1 VHVSITIQDYT
12 SPILCPL
19 LRPLLHRWLPTVLC
33 AAHDKILI
41 NAALGFDSYLV
52 MRHGSTPLDPPALPA
67 RANVSAAT
75 PPTPPAALDT
85 PALAPLLDPS
95 ALLGPALL
103 DLPDTLL
110 FSHLPNP
117 DPFDAPLARQDTAPS
132 TPHIHSSSSVTSS
145 PMRLSPMNA
154 RTSALPS
161 TATATP
167 TVLPVPLTV
176 SLPAS
181 KVTPTPTAAATRR
194 ERVGCYFCSDIV
206 AATNSQRDRSLDQQ
220 CTVTRYRTLSNI

>member
-1 VHVSITIQDYT
+1 MCQETCYAVHVSIPIFDFT

-52 MRHGSTPLDPPALPA
+52 MRHGSTPLDPPALSA
-67 RANVSAAT
+67 RAPVSAAS
-75 PPTPPAALDT
+75 PSPPPAALDT

-110 FSHLPNP
+110 FSHLPTP
-117 DPFDAPLARQDTAPS
+117 DPFEAPLARQDTAPS

-154 RTSALPS
+154 RPSALPS

-167 TVLPVPLTV
+167 TALPIPLPVP
-176 SLPAS
+176 
-181 KVTPTPTAAATRR
+181 KITPTPTAAVTRR

-220 CTVTRYRTLSNI
+220 CTVTRYRI

>member
-1 VHVSITIQDYT
+1 VCQETCYAVHVSTIYDYT

-52 MRHGSTPLDPPALPA
+52 MRHGSTPLDSPALPA
-67 RANVSAAT
+67 RAPVSATT
-75 PPTPPAALDT
+75 PSPPPAAPDT

-103 DLPDTLL
+103 ALPDTLL
-110 FSHLPNP
+110 FSHLPTP

-154 RTSALPS
+154 RPSALLS
-161 TATATP
+161 TATASP
-167 TVLPVPLTV
+167 SSSPKDHSYCCCCCCDKAREGRVLL
-176 SLPAS
+176 L
-181 KVTPTPTAAATRR
+181 
-194 ERVGCYFCSDIV
+194 
-206 AATNSQRDRSLDQQ
+206 Q
-220 CTVTRYRTLSNI
+220 

>member
-1 VHVSITIQDYT
+1 
-12 SPILCPL
+12 
-19 LRPLLHRWLPTVLC
+19 
-33 AAHDKILI
+33 
-41 NAALGFDSYLV
+41 
-52 MRHGSTPLDPPALPA
+52 MRHGSTPLDSLSA
-67 RANVSAAT
+67 RAPVSAAS
-75 PPTPPAALDT
+75 PSTPPAATDT

-103 DLPDTLL
+103 DLPETLL
-110 FSHLPNP
+110 FSHLPTT

-154 RTSALPS
+154 RTAALPS

-167 TVLPVPLTV
+167 TALPVPL
-176 SLPAS
+176 PAP
-181 KVTPTPTAAATRR
+181 KITPTATATRR

-220 CTVTRYRTLSNI
+220 CTVTRYRI

>member
-1 VHVSITIQDYT
+1 MCQETRPATLCMSQCLFRTPPHPSFILFFVHSY
-12 SPILCPL
+12 
-19 LRPLLHRWLPTVLC
+19 RWLPTVLC
-33 AAHDKILI
+33 AAHDKILV

-52 MRHGSTPLDPPALPA
+52 MRHGSTPLDSPALPA
-67 RANVSAAT
+67 SAPVSAAS
-75 PPTPPAALDT
+75 PSPPPAALDT

-110 FSHLPNP
+110 FSNLPTP

-154 RTSALPS
+154 RPSALHS
-161 TATATP
+161 TAIATP
-167 TVLPVPLTV
+167 TALPAP
-176 SLPAS
+176 LPAS
-181 KVTPTPTAAATRR
+181 KVTPTAAVMSR
-194 ERVGCYFCSDIV
+194 ERVGCYFCSDVV

-220 CTVTRYRTLSNI
+220 CTVTRYRI